1 MGIIHNESKKDLL
14 NNRSKHLTV
23 RALLEHKHKM
33 IYGKYKNAR
42 NAAWQCLIDYN
53 VTSLPVSVLQ
63 VAKLAGIKVV
73 KSSRTADLLLKNEI
87 GASIIIN
94 KQWYIVYNDSCSRQR
109 CRFTVAHELGH
120 IFLGH
125 ELKKRGNL
133 TKTFKDSGSFA
144 EQEANIFASRLLA
157 PACIIWALGLKTANE
172 ISAVCDISH
181 SAAEFRAERM
191 NTLYKRNRFL
201 TSSLERKV
209 YNNFNVFIQNSKEN
223 KFYTDNKYI

>member
-1 MGIIHNESKKDLL
+1 
-14 NNRSKHLTV
+14 
-23 RALLEHKHKM
+23 M

-53 VTSLPVSVLQ
+53 VNKLPVSVLSI
-63 VAKLAGIKVV
+63 AKSAGIKVV
-73 KSSRTADLLLKNEI
+73 KSSKTNINYLMPKESGISVL
-87 GASIIIN
+87 IN
-94 KQWYIVYNDSCSRQR
+94 KQWYIVYNDNSNIQR

-125 ELKKRGNL
+125 ELEKRNRRMQ
-133 TKTFKDSGSFA
+133 TFKKSESFA

-157 PACIIWALGLKTANE
+157 PACVIWALGLKTPNE
-172 ISAVCDISH
+172 IASVCNISH

-191 NTLYKRNRFL
+191 RTLYKRNRFL

-209 YNNFNVFIQNSKEN
+209 YKNFKMFIQSQK
-223 KFYTDNKYI
+223 KIL